1 LPVRNPGEKSK
12 GRSWSFYGAAGT
24 GKSTLASTF
33 PGPVLFLDCKDD
45 GDDSYAGVKG
55 AKVRDITTTE
65 EFEETYWWLVENPGV
80 YKTVVVD
87 TVTQLQQIKVEEL
100 YERKK
105 SKKSTKAAGDWGSMT
120 KADWGEVSGW
130 MKMWITN
137 YRDLEVEVVFLAQD
151 RVFNA
156 GDEEE
161 SEIGEISP
169 EVGPRLSPAVKSH
182 LCSAVS
188 VVGYTFIRTRK
199 KEVGMGKQKK
209 EKEVTEFC
217 IRLGP
222 SASFITKFRKPKEI
236 SLPDFLVDPTYEDIL
251 KTIEGN

>member
-1 LPVRNPGEKSK
+1 MRNPGEKSK
-12 GRSWSFYGAAGT
+12 GRSWAFYGAAGT

-45 GDDSYAGVKG
+45 GDDSYIGVKG
-55 AKVRDITTTE
+55 AKVLDITSTD
-65 EFEETYWWLVENPGV
+65 EFENAYWWLVENPGE

-100 YERKK
+100 YTGKK
-105 SKKSTKAAGDWGSMT
+105 AKRGSTKAAGDWGSMT
-120 KADWGEVSGW
+120 KQDWGEVSAW

-137 YRDLEVEVVFLAQD
+137 FRDLEVEVIFLAQD
-151 RVFNA
+151 RVFNVS
-156 GDEEE
+156 DEDD
-161 SEIGEISP
+161 SEIGEINP

-188 VVGYTFIRTRK
+188 VVGYTFIRSQQKEIGIGK
-199 KEVGMGKQKK
+199 KKK
-209 EKEVTEFC
+209 TKEVTEFC

-222 SASFITKFRKPKEI
+222 SASYITKFRKPREI
-236 SLPDFLVDPTYEDIL
+236 SLPDFLVDPTYESIL
-251 KTIEGN
+251 ETIEG